1 MLKKSAAAFSPI
13 LVLGRGTGDGNSFE
27 NAFEVELIP
36 DVLKLYT
43 YNELSKD
50 GITDEVHG
58 NLWYGAPSAAAS
70 YSVNVEYGFCIKPS
84 AIAHAG
90 VIRSTNKWDCI

>member
-1 MLKKSAAAFSPI
+1 MLKKLAATFSPI
-13 LVLGRGTGDGNSFE
+13 FVLGRGTGDGNSFE

-43 YNELSKD
+43 YNELNKD

-58 NLWYGAPSAAAS
+58 NLWYGASSAAAS

-84 AIAHAG
+84 SITHAG
-90 VIRSTNKWDCI
+90 AIHTTTKWDCL